1 MSEGAPGRAFVPGHV
16 TGFFSVHDDDDPIR
30 AGSRGAGLTL
40 TDGVSVRVEPAEER
54 SVSIDGRRIEIAP
67 VERVLDALSATC
79 RIAAE
84 TDLPIGAGFGT
95 SGAMTLG
102 TALAVNSA
110 FDRRLST
117 NELVRLAHGAEV
129 LSGTGLGDV
138 VAQAHGGIPI
148 RLESGAPPHGRLDA
162 VPATARIEY
171 VTFGELATEEVLS
184 GETETLSAAG
194 TRALSALVEEPTLP
208 RLMLASRRF
217 AREAGLLT
225 DEVRAAIEAVTE
237 AGGEASM
244 AMLGRTVFAL
254 GTGLTDAGYDPAVCR
269 THPAGATLETE

>member
-1 MSEGAPGRAFVPGHV
+1 MSDSRSGRAFVPGHV
-16 TGFFSVHDDDDPIR
+16 TGFFSVHEDDDPIR

-40 TDGVSVRVEPAEER
+40 TDGVSVGVEPAEQR
-54 SVSIDGRRIEIAP
+54 SVTLDGETVEMEP

-79 RIAAE
+79 RITAE
-84 TDLPIGAGFGT
+84 SDLPIGTGFGT
-95 SGAMTLG
+95 SGAMALG
-102 TALAVNSA
+102 TALAVNNA
-110 FDRRLST
+110 FDRRLSM
-117 NELVRLAHGAEV
+117 NELVRLSHGAEV

-148 RLESGAPPHGRLDA
+148 RLEAGAPPFGRLDA
-162 VPATARIEY
+162 VPATSRIEY

-184 GETETLSAAG
+184 GDTEALSAAG
-194 TRALSALVEEPTLP
+194 SRALSALVEEPTLST
-208 RLMLASRRF
+208 LLLASRRF

-225 DEVRAAIEAVTE
+225 DEVREAIEAVSE

-254 GTGLTDAGYDPAVCR
+254 GTGLTDAGYDPSVCR
-269 THPAGATLETE
+269 THPAGATLEEG

>member
-1 MSEGAPGRAFVPGHV
+1 MSEAAPGRAFVPGHV
-16 TGFFSVHDDDDPIR
+16 TGFFSVHEDEDPIR

-40 TDGVSVRVEPAEER
+40 TDGVSVRAEPAGER
-54 SVSIDGRRIEIAP
+54 SVTLEGETVDIDP
-67 VERVLDALSATC
+67 VERVLDALSVTC
-79 RIAAE
+79 RVEAE
-84 TDLPIGAGFGT
+84 SDLPIGAGFGT
-95 SGAMTLG
+95 SGAMALG
-102 TALAVNSA
+102 TALAANRT
-110 FDRRLST
+110 FDRRLSA

-148 RLESGAPPHGRLDA
+148 RLEAGAPPHGFLDA

-184 GETETLSAAG
+184 SETETLSAAG
-194 TRALSALVEEPTLP
+194 ARALSALVEEPTLP
-208 RLMLASRRF
+208 HLMLVSRRF

-225 DEVRAAIEAVTE
+225 EQVRETIEAVSE

-254 GTGLTDAGYDPAVCR
+254 GTGLSDAGFDPSVCR
-269 THPAGATLETE
+269 THPAGATLESE

>member
-1 MSEGAPGRAFVPGHV
+1 MSDSRSGRAFVPGHV
-16 TGFFSVHDDDDPIR
+16 TGFFSVHEDDDPIR
-30 AGSRGAGLTL
+30 TGSRGAGLTL
-40 TDGVSVRVEPAEER
+40 TDGVSVRVEPADER
-54 SVSIDGRRIEIAP
+54 SVTIDGRRVEIAP
-67 VERVLDALSATC
+67 VERVLDALSVTG
-79 RIAAE
+79 RVEAE
-84 TDLPIGAGFGT
+84 SDLPIGAGFGT
-95 SGAMTLG
+95 SGAVALG
-102 TALAVNSA
+102 TAMAVNRA
-110 FDRRLST
+110 FDRHLSM

-148 RLESGAPPHGRLDA
+148 RLEAGAPPHGFLDA

-194 TRALSALVEEPTLP
+194 RRALSALVEEPTLP

-225 DEVRAAIEAVTE
+225 DEVRAAIEAVSE
-237 AGGEASM
+237 GGGEASM

-269 THPAGATLETE
+269 THPAGATIETE